1 MFVIVNRI
9 PGQVIKPESLI
20 DFGRQ
25 ESYNGDTY
33 YRGQSGE
40 TTVVIIS
47 QTDCRSDIETA
58 AERILTSHPIRLVVY
73 VGLATPLVPYL
84 QQGDLVVADRILAWP
99 GDDNVRPD
107 EIILPEDET
116 ACVSSEPELVGGVFA
131 VYENLCAGK
140 SNRPQMIIGSVISGN
155 YQPFEKHAAADLHQR
170 YGVIVG
176 DKSCLAIARIAR
188 AQDIRFLYL
197 GMVYDGVSDQ
207 EFVTMPPISAGH
219 LTAVLRQFIQTRP
232 IATIAPVAIAQP

>member
-1 MFVIVNRI
+1 MFIIVNRI

-25 ESYNGDTY
+25 ESYNGDVY

-40 TTVVIIS
+40 TTVIIIS
-47 QTDCRSDIETA
+47 QSDCRSNIESV
-58 AERILTSHPIRLVVY
+58 AEGILSSYPIRLAVY
-73 VGLATPLVPYL
+73 IGPATPLVPYL

-99 GDDNVRPD
+99 DDGNGQPD
-107 EIILPEDET
+107 DIILAEDET

-131 VYENLCAGK
+131 VYEKLCAGK

-155 YQPFEKHAAADLHQR
+155 YQSFEKHAAADMHQR

-176 DKSCLAIARIAR
+176 DKNCLAIARMAR
-188 AQDIRFLYL
+188 AQDIRFLYV
-197 GMVYDGVSDQ
+197 GMVFEGVSDQ
-207 EFVTMPPISAGH
+207 GSGAIPQVSAGH
-219 LTAVLRQFIQTRP
+219 LTGVLRRFIQTRP
-232 IATIAPVAIAQP
+232 IATVAPIATT